1 MILAGPAS
9 YLGFVVATVYTLV
22 AWFRRTQSR
31 EAFFEFVAQRML
43 SSSESAA
50 DIERVVLPSQRAIC
64 QSFCRSIAKHLAPFH
79 RKVEQRGEGRK
90 LVVGEIRHTLYGD
103 SLVPSRS
110 HDQRSGHWE
119 SAPEKG
125 WAPVASVAIELV
137 DEGSVAK
144 PEPFLAKLGL
154 LAVRSPS
161 GNWYIVIPDHKTV
174 SACVRPFE
182 YQVQKRYAR
191 AKHELFSV
199 ESIRKAM
206 EQRETAQ
213 KPSHRS
219 AGENRQADSNTR
231 SAEIAK
237 LLEQLPVKDKTPL
250 LTKLKARSG
259 GNVFNELT

>member
-1 MILAGPAS
+1 
-9 YLGFVVATVYTLV
+9 
-22 AWFRRTQSR
+22 
-31 EAFFEFVAQRML
+31 
-43 SSSESAA
+43 
-50 DIERVVLPSQRAIC
+50 
-64 QSFCRSIAKHLAPFH
+64 
-79 RKVEQRGEGRK
+79 
-90 LVVGEIRHTLYGD
+90 
-103 SLVPSRS
+103 
-110 HDQRSGHWE
+110 
-119 SAPEKG
+119 

-144 PEPFLAKLGL
+144 PEPLLAKLGL

-259 GNVFNELT
+259 GNVFNELTPMNSHETETWLKQQQSKGFTLKVEQECVCGNRYTPLWDYYFCLYRVGQHEFVQHSQMDPTD